1 MSVGT
6 VEIDKDKDHKED
18 FKGLLI
24 TQDSTGEQ

>member
-6 VEIDKDKDHKED
+6 VEIDKDHKED

-24 TQDSTGEQ
+24 TQDPTGEQ